1 MTLKKYILKNLW
13 LQVVIS
19 LLIGLAVGLV
29 LGDDVGVGVEE
40 QNLDF
45 VTSYLSIPANIFL
58 SLIYMI
64 IVPLIFTSIVVAVN
78 ALGATEKLKTLGL
91 GVSTYFVITT
101 TIAILVA
108 VLLASIIAPGSLIDV
123 VAMQESYDLSEKEM
137 EIKDGFSLDDI
148 PNAVSN
154 IIPRNP
160 ITSYLEGQMFS
171 ILIFALIIGLSMA
184 ALPKESTKPFLDILE
199 SVQKITLHI
208 LLFSMKI
215 VPFAVFGLIVGMVS
229 KVGIESMA
237 GLGVYMGT
245 VVLGLGVLLLVY
257 VLILKI
263 VAKRPISSTFSKFRN
278 PQTVSFSTASSMAT
292 MPVTLKTAE
301 EDLKID
307 PEVSKFVIPF
317 GTTVNMALKTAE
329 EDLKI
334 DPEVSKFVIPF
345 GTTVNMDGTALYQ
358 VIAVFFLAQLFSIEL
373 SILAIFVIIITSLL
387 ASIGTPAVPGAGT
400 IVLSTILITVGIPPV
415 GILLLL
421 SVDRILDMI
430 RTMVN
435 VTGDLTACCVF
446 DKITGNSK
454 K

>member
-1 MTLKKYILKNLW
+1 MTLMNYIFKNLW
-13 LQVVIS
+13 LQIVIS
-19 LLIGLAVGLV
+19 LIVGLSV
-29 LGDDVGVGVEE
+29 GLILGDDVGLSVEDE
-40 QNLDF
+40 SMDF
-45 VTSYLSIPANIFL
+45 ATSYLKIPASIFV

-64 IVPLIFTSIVVAVN
+64 IVPLIFSSIVVAIN
-78 ALGATEKLKTLGL
+78 SLGTTEKLKTLGL
-91 GVSTYFVITT
+91 GVASYFVITT

-108 VLLASIIAPGSLIDV
+108 VFLASLIAPGSLLDIS
-123 VAMQESYDLSEKEM
+123 ALQESYDLSSNDMK
-137 EIKDGFSLDDI
+137 INDGFSLDDI
-148 PNAVSN
+148 PNAISS
-154 IIPRNP
+154 IIPKNP
-160 ITSYLEGQMFS
+160 ITSYLEGQMLS

-184 ALPKESTKPFLDILE
+184 ALPKESSKPLLDILE
-199 SVQKITLHI
+199 SVQKITLKI

-229 KVGIESMA
+229 KIGLESMA
-237 GLGVYMGT
+237 GLGVYMAT
-245 VVLGLGVLLLVY
+245 VVLGLAIMLSVY
-257 VLILKI
+257 VLILKF

-301 EDLKID
+301 ESLKID
-307 PEVSKFVIPF
+307 PR
-317 GTTVNMALKTAE
+317 
-329 EDLKI
+329 
-334 DPEVSKFVIPF
+334 VSKFVIPF

-373 SILAIFVIIITSLL
+373 SPIAILVIIITSLL

-446 DKITGNSK
+446 HKITQNKSDEK

>member
-1 MTLKKYILKNLW
+1 MTFKNYILKNLW
-13 LQVVIS
+13 IQVVIS
-19 LLIGLAVGLV
+19 LIAGLFVGLII
-29 LGDDVGVGVEE
+29 GDDVGVGIEDDTV
-40 QNLDF
+40 DSI
-45 VTSYLSIPANIFL
+45 TPYLSIPANIFL

-64 IVPLIFTSIVVAVN
+64 IVPLIFSSIVVAITS
-78 ALGATEKLKTLGL
+78 LGSREKLKTLGL
-91 GVSTYFVITT
+91 GVGIYFVITT

-108 VLLASIIAPGSLIDV
+108 VFLVSIIAPGDLLDFSALK
-123 VAMQESYDLSEKEM
+123 ESYNLTDAEV

-160 ITSYLEGQMFS
+160 ITSYLEGQMLS

-184 ALPKESTKPFLDILE
+184 ALPKESAKPLLDILE
-199 SVQKITLHI
+199 SIQKITLHI

-215 VPFAVFGLIVGMVS
+215 VPFAVFGLIVGMIS
-229 KVGIESMA
+229 KVGIGSMVGMGA
-237 GLGVYMGT
+237 YMGT
-245 VVLGLGVLLLVY
+245 VVLGLGVMLVVY
-257 VLILKI
+257 ILILKI

-301 EDLKID
+301 ESLKID
-307 PEVSKFVIPF
+307 
-317 GTTVNMALKTAE
+317 TR
-329 EDLKI
+329 
-334 DPEVSKFVIPF
+334 VSKFVIPF

-373 SILAIFVIIITSLL
+373 SMISIFVIIITSLL
-387 ASIGTPAVPGAGT
+387 ASIGTPAVPGAGV

-415 GILLLL
+415 GILLLI

-446 DKITGNSK
+446 DKITRD
-454 K
+454 

>member
-1 MTLKKYILKNLW
+1 MTFKKYIFKNLW

-19 LLIGLAVGLV
+19 LIVGLSV
-29 LGDDVGVGVEE
+29 GLILGDDVGMGIDDE
-40 QNLDF
+40 NLDF
-45 VTSYLSIPANIFL
+45 ATSYLKIPASIFV

-64 IVPLIFTSIVVAVN
+64 IVPLIFSSIVVAVN
-78 ALGATEKLKTLGL
+78 SLGTTEKLKTLGL
-91 GVSTYFVITT
+91 GVASYFVITT

-108 VLLASIIAPGSLIDV
+108 VFLASFIAPGNILDISAL
-123 VAMQESYDLSEKEM
+123 QESYDLSD
-137 EIKDGFSLDDI
+137 KDMKINEGFSLDDI
-148 PNAVSN
+148 PNAVAN
-154 IIPRNP
+154 IIPKNP
-160 ITSYLEGQMFS
+160 ITSYLEGQMLS
-171 ILIFALIIGLSMA
+171 ILVFALIIGLSMTA
-184 ALPKESTKPFLDILE
+184 IPKESSRPVLDLLE
-199 SVQKITLHI
+199 SIQKITLHI

-229 KVGIESMA
+229 KIGLESMA
-237 GLGVYMGT
+237 GLGVYMIT
-245 VVLGLGVLLLVY
+245 VVLGLGIMLSVY
-257 VLILKI
+257 LIILKL
-263 VAKRPISSTFSKFRN
+263 VAKRPISQTFSKFRN

-301 EDLKID
+301 EELKID
-307 PEVSKFVIPF
+307 
-317 GTTVNMALKTAE
+317 NR
-329 EDLKI
+329 
-334 DPEVSKFVIPF
+334 VSKFVIPF

-373 SILAIFVIIITSLL
+373 SPLAILVIIITSLL

-446 DKITGNSK
+446 DKITRNETIDK

>member
-19 LLIGLAVGLV
+19 LIIGLSVGLI
-29 LGDDVGVGVEE
+29 LGDDVGVGIED
-40 QNLDF
+40 QSLDF

-78 ALGATEKLKTLGL
+78 ALGTTEKLKTLGL
-91 GVSTYFVITT
+91 GVSAYFVITT

-108 VLLASIIAPGSLIDV
+108 VLLASIIAPGSLIDSA
-123 VAMQESYDLSEKEM
+123 AMQESYDLSDNEM
-137 EIKDGFSLDDI
+137 EIKEGFSLDDI

-184 ALPKESTKPFLDILE
+184 ALPKESTKPLLDILE
-199 SVQKITLHI
+199 SVQKITLYI

-229 KVGIESMA
+229 KIGIESMA

-257 VLILKI
+257 ILILKI
-263 VAKRPISSTFSKFRN
+263 VAKRPIASTFSKFRN

-307 PEVSKFVIPF
+307 PKVS
-317 GTTVNMALKTAE
+317 N
-329 EDLKI
+329 
-334 DPEVSKFVIPF
+334 FVIPF

-373 SILAIFVIIITSLL
+373 SMLAIFVIIITSLL

>member
-1 MTLKKYILKNLW
+1 
-13 LQVVIS
+13 V
-19 LLIGLAVGLV
+19 
-29 LGDDVGVGVEE
+29 
-40 QNLDF
+40 
-45 VTSYLSIPANIFL
+45 
-58 SLIYMI
+58 
-64 IVPLIFTSIVVAVN
+64 
-78 ALGATEKLKTLGL
+78 
-91 GVSTYFVITT
+91 
-101 TIAILVA
+101 
-108 VLLASIIAPGSLIDV
+108 SIIAPGDLLDFSALK
-123 VAMQESYDLSEKEM
+123 ESYNLTDAEV

-160 ITSYLEGQMFS
+160 ITSYLEGQMLS

-184 ALPKESTKPFLDILE
+184 ALPKESAKPLLDILE
-199 SVQKITLHI
+199 SIQKITLHI

-215 VPFAVFGLIVGMVS
+215 VPFAVFGLIVGMIS
-229 KVGIESMA
+229 KVGIGSMVGMGA
-237 GLGVYMGT
+237 YMGT
-245 VVLGLGVLLLVY
+245 VVLGLGVMLVVY
-257 VLILKI
+257 ILILKI

-301 EDLKID
+301 ESLKID
-307 PEVSKFVIPF
+307 
-317 GTTVNMALKTAE
+317 TR
-329 EDLKI
+329 
-334 DPEVSKFVIPF
+334 VSKFVIPF

-373 SILAIFVIIITSLL
+373 SMISIFVIIITSLL
-387 ASIGTPAVPGAGT
+387 ASIGTPAVPGAGV

-415 GILLLL
+415 GILLLI

-446 DKITGNSK
+446 DKITRD
-454 K
+454 

>member
-1 MTLKKYILKNLW
+1 MTMIKYIFKNLW
-13 LQVVIS
+13 LQIVIS
-19 LLIGLAVGLV
+19 LIIGLSVGLI
-29 LGDDVGVGVEE
+29 LGDDVGLSVEDE
-40 QNLDF
+40 SLDF
-45 VTSYLSIPANIFL
+45 VTSYLKIPASIFV

-64 IVPLIFTSIVVAVN
+64 IVPLIFSSIVVAIN
-78 ALGATEKLKTLGL
+78 SLGTTKKLKTLGL
-91 GVSTYFVITT
+91 GVATYFVITT

-108 VLLASIIAPGSLIDV
+108 VLLASLIAPGNLLDISAL
-123 VAMQESYDLSEKEM
+123 QESYDLSSNDMK
-137 EIKDGFSLDDI
+137 INDGFSLDDI

-154 IIPRNP
+154 IIPKNP
-160 ITSYLEGQMFS
+160 ITSYLEGQMLS

-184 ALPKESTKPFLDILE
+184 ALPKESSKPLLDILE
-199 SVQKITLHI
+199 SIQKITLKI

-229 KVGIESMA
+229 KIGLESMA

-245 VVLGLGVLLLVY
+245 VVLGLAIMLSVY
-257 VLILKI
+257 VLILKFI
-263 VAKRPISSTFSKFRN
+263 AKRPISSTFSKFRN

-301 EDLKID
+301 ESLKI
-307 PEVSKFVIPF
+307 
-317 GTTVNMALKTAE
+317 N
-329 EDLKI
+329 
-334 DPEVSKFVIPF
+334 PEVSKFVIPF

-373 SILAIFVIIITSLL
+373 SPLAILVIIITSLL

-446 DKITGNSK
+446 HKITQNKSVEK